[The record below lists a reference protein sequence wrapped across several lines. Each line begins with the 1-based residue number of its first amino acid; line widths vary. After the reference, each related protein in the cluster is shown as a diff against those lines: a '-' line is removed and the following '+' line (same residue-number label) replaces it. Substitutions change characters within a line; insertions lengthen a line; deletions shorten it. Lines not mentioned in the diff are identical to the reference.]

1 MTNLQNDRR
10 ERKKERGRGTEHTRA
25 EKGRLIPKFVRLAFF
40 LINTQHVIFVH
51 HVQREI
57 SHVLALIVE
66 DISIILIR
74 GTMMIFFV
82 QISNDF
88 IHLLLWLI

>member
-1 MTNLQNDRR
+1 MTGGKK
-10 ERKKERGRGTEHTRA
+10 RKRGREGYRA
-25 EKGRLIPKFVRLAFF
+25 HKGRETHPQICKTWHV

-57 SHVLALIVE
+57 SHILALIIE
-66 DISIILIR
+66 DISIILVG
-74 GTMMIFFV
+74 GTMMIFCV

-88 IHLLLWLI
+88 IHLLLWVI

>member
-1 MTNLQNDRR
+1 MTGGR
-10 ERKKERGRGTEHTRA
+10 ERKRGREGYRTH
-25 EKGRLIPKFVRLAFF
+25 KGRERKTHPQIREIGIF

-57 SHVLALIVE
+57 SHILALIIE
-66 DISIILIR
+66 DISIILVG
-74 GTMMIFFV
+74 GTMMIFCV

-88 IHLLLWLI
+88 IHLLLWVI